1 MTTSLSS
8 LVDNHTEGIS
18 KVTYKD
24 FDYILEYE
32 STNKNSIKSKSKPCN

>member
-18 KVTYKD
+18 KD